1 MLLSR
6 YVHVVWTENDA
17 TKRHKQRSNMPGTA
31 ELVMLVEFSRSVH
44 SKYIE
49 QQIVVYFF
57 SNNRHIYKL
66 LGFWS
71 NQINNIQQSYNP

>member
-1 MLLSR
+1 
-6 YVHVVWTENDA
+6 
-17 TKRHKQRSNMPGTA
+17 MPGTA

-57 SNNRHIYKL
+57 SNRHIYKL

-71 NQINNIQQSYNP
+71 NQINNIQQSYDPNLTLLNIPHMLHTINHIYNVRPPR